1 MDLATSHWLTW
12 CWPRLMTPNKTIAC
26 FTKSNAFF
34 IVKRNYFDGFGVMG
48 NLEVPFIGT
57 CYTKNHCQ
65 LKRPKMFVCCTFW
78 RTYTNNTSNKTI
90 HVYTTCVSYQFS
102 YIPSTFSDQV
112 SIQHNQFW
120 HDTIRSLVIWK
131 VNQTSHSSTISN
143 WKHMGV

>member
-1 MDLATSHWLTW
+1 MGLATSHWLTW

-65 LKRPKMFVCCTFW
+65 LKRPKMLFAVPFEGLTQTAQVTNRFMCILPVSVINF
-78 RTYTNNTSNKTI
+78 RTYQALSAIRSRYNTINSDTI
-90 HVYTTCVSYQFS
+90 H
-102 YIPSTFSDQV
+102 
-112 SIQHNQFW
+112 
-120 HDTIRSLVIWK
+120 SLVIWK
-131 VNQTSHSSTISN
+131 VNQTSHISTINN